1 MRRESSPEHPEH
13 PQHLEQPQHP
23 EQPQRPGQPQRPE
36 RKKPG
41 HGRLRRRLLGPQNRN
56 LWFWVFVGPFAIG
69 LGLFTY
75 VPLAWSVYLSFFD
88 AHNTVSPTRFVGLD
102 NYTAMLRDN
111 AFTDSLVTFGVFTAF
126 IVPATYVLS
135 LALAVMVNRVER
147 FQAFF
152 RSVFFLPVA
161 CSYVVASLIWKM
173 SLFSGVR
180 FGLANTVLGWFGAD
194 GVAWL
199 STTDPPWYWLV
210 IVTVRLWLQAGFYM
224 VLFLAGLQRISPRL
238 YEAAAVDGARPG
250 WQVFR
255 YITFPQLR
263 ATSVAVVL
271 LLVINAFQA
280 FDEFYNLLSDARG
293 YPPYARP
300 PLVYLY
306 YTALGQEQNLGL
318 GSAGAVILA
327 LIIAV
332 VTLVQARW
340 FGLGR
345 KEE

>member
-1 MRRESSPEHPEH
+1 M
-13 PQHLEQPQHP
+13 
-23 EQPQRPGQPQRPE
+23 G
-36 RKKPG
+36 
-41 HGRLRRRLLGPQNRN
+41 RRLLGPQNRY
-56 LWFWVFVGPFAIG
+56 LWFWVFVGPFAAG
-69 LGLFTY
+69 LALFTY
-75 VPLAWSVYLSFFD
+75 VPLLWSVWLSFFD
-88 AHNTVSPTRFVGLD
+88 AHNTVTPTDFVGLD
-102 NYTAMLRDN
+102 NYSEILGDPS
-111 AFTDSLVTFGVFTAF
+111 FTSSLVTFVVFSLF
-126 IVPATYVLS
+126 IVPATYGLS
-135 LALAVMVNRVER
+135 LALALMVARLR
-147 FQAFF
+147 FAQAFF
-152 RSVFFLPVA
+152 RSVFFLPTA
-161 CSYVVASLIWKM
+161 CSYVVAAMIWKL
-173 SLFSGVR
+173 SIFNGVR
-180 FGLANTVLGWFGAD
+180 FGLANTVLGWFGGSD
-194 GVAWL
+194 TAWL
-199 STTDPPWYWLV
+199 STTSPPWYWLV

-224 VLFLAGLQRISPRL
+224 VILLAGLQRIPRTL

-280 FDEFYNLLSDARG
+280 FDEFYNLLSTARG

-306 YTALGQEQNLGL
+306 YVALGQGQNLGL

-332 VTLVQARW
+332 VAVVQARW

-345 KEE
+345 QED

>member
-1 MRRESSPEHPEH
+1 MATQTTEGAT
-13 PQHLEQPQHP
+13 
-23 EQPQRPGQPQRPE
+23 RPLG
-36 RKKPG
+36 
-41 HGRLRRRLLGPQNRN
+41 RRLLGPQNRY
-56 LWFWVFVGPFAIG
+56 LWFWVFVGPFAAG
-69 LGLFTY
+69 LALFTY
-75 VPLAWSVYLSFFD
+75 VPLLWSVWLSFFD
-88 AHNTVSPTRFVGLD
+88 AHNTVTPTDFVGLD
-102 NYTAMLRDN
+102 NYSEILGDPS
-111 AFTDSLVTFGVFTAF
+111 FTSSLVTFVVFSLF
-126 IVPATYVLS
+126 IVPATYGLS
-135 LALAVMVNRVER
+135 LALALMVARLR
-147 FQAFF
+147 FAQAFF
-152 RSVFFLPVA
+152 RSVFFLPTA
-161 CSYVVASLIWKM
+161 CSYVVAAMIWKL
-173 SLFSGVR
+173 SIFNGVR
-180 FGLANTVLGWFGAD
+180 FGLANTVLGWFGGSD
-194 GVAWL
+194 TAWL
-199 STTDPPWYWLV
+199 STTSPPWYWLV

-224 VLFLAGLQRISPRL
+224 VILLAGLQRIPRTL

-280 FDEFYNLLSDARG
+280 FDEFYNLLSTARG

-306 YTALGQEQNLGL
+306 YVALGQGQNLGL

-332 VTLVQARW
+332 VAVVQARW

-345 KEE
+345 QED

>member
-1 MRRESSPEHPEH
+1 MRAA
-13 PQHLEQPQHP
+13 
-23 EQPQRPGQPQRPE
+23 
-36 RKKPG
+36 
-41 HGRLRRRLLGPQNRN
+41 GRVRRRISDNT
-56 LWFWVFVGPFAIG
+56 LWFWVFVGPFAVG
-69 LGLFTY
+69 LALFTY
-75 VPLAWSVYLSFFD
+75 VPLLWSVYLSFFD
-88 AHNTVSPTRFVGLD
+88 AHNTVSPTDFVGFD
-102 NYTAMLRDN
+102 NYTAMLRDG
-111 AFTDSLVTFGVFTAF
+111 AFTSSLGTFAVFSLF
-126 IVPATYVLS
+126 IVPATYA
-135 LALAVMVNRVER
+135 LALALALMVNRTRR

-152 RSVFFLPVA
+152 RSVFFLPAA
-161 CSYVVASLIWKM
+161 CSYVVAALIWKL
-173 SLFSGVR
+173 SIFNGVR

-194 GVAWL
+194 QTAWL
-199 STTDPPWYWLV
+199 STTHPPWYWLV

-224 VLFLAGLQRISPRL
+224 ILFLAGLQRISPRL

-255 YITFPQLR
+255 HITFPQLR
-263 ATSVAVVL
+263 TTSVAVVL

-306 YTALGQEQNLGL
+306 YTALGQGQNLGM

-327 LIIAV
+327 LIVAV
-332 VTLVQARW
+332 VTVFQARW

-345 KEE
+345 KEAD